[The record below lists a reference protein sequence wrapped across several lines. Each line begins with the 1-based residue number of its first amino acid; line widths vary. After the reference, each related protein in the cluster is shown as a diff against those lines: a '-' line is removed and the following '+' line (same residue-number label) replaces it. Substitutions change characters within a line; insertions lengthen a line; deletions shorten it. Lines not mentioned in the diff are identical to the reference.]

1 LKDLNNF
8 EQQRSKMVE
17 NQIRRRGITD
27 KNVLNA
33 MATVPRHLFVDKKN
47 QRFAYIDGP
56 LLIGYDQTISQ
67 PYIVAFMT
75 DELKLKPHH
84 KVLEIGTGCGYQTAV
99 LSLLA
104 GTIISLEFVKSLAD
118 SAKRRLNKLGY
129 ANIAVHNYNGLK
141 GWKDDAPYD
150 RIIGTAAPP
159 SIPDNL
165 IDQLAPNGIMILP
178 VGGSI
183 FDQSLFIVKKNNRGK
198 VSIKRSLGVRFVPM
212 VDN

>member
-1 LKDLNNF
+1 MKDLNDF
-8 EQQRSKMVE
+8 EQQRLKMVE

-27 KNVLNA
+27 RRVLKT
-33 MATVPRHLFVDKKN
+33 MATVPRHLFVNQMN

-56 LLIGYDQTISQ
+56 LLIGHDQTISQ

-75 DELKLKPHH
+75 NELKLKPYH

-99 LSLLA
+99 LSMLA
-104 GTIISLEFVKSLAD
+104 DKIISLELVKSLAD
-118 SAKRRLNKLGY
+118 SAKRRLNELGY
-129 ANIAVHNYNGLK
+129 ANISVHNSNGLK
-141 GWKDDAPYD
+141 GWKDDATYD

-159 SIPDNL
+159 SIPNDL
-165 IDQLAPNGIMILP
+165 IEQLAPNGIMILP

-212 VDN
+212 VNN